1 MLPYVDAARL
11 AATLERFMREWNVT
25 MQPATE
31 YLNWFEGRRIVRN
44 TFGPLGDTLASPDWS
59 LL

>member
-1 MLPYVDAARL
+1 
-11 AATLERFMREWNVT
+11 MREWNDT

-31 YLNWFEGRRIVRN
+31 YLNWFDGRRIVHK
-44 TFGPLGDTLASPDWS
+44 TFGPLGDPLSEPDWS